1 MDRPSLKTRLLRRLF
16 SWFGQMRPSTRL
28 RLGKSLGWLAYKLVK
43 PRTRVARRNLELC
56 FPELSAQAREDLLR
70 QHFRA
75 LAQSVL
81 DRGVLWFGTPAA
93 VRALVRVEGFE
104 HLQHYLNLGQPSL
117 LLAPHFIGLDAAASR
132 LTMDVPSSATMYST
146 QSDAEIDALIREG
159 RTRFNDVQL
168 VSRRD
173 GIRTL
178 LKHVRDGRPIY
189 YLPDMDFG
197 SRGSVFAPFFG
208 NLAATL
214 TSTAQI
220 AGKWSLPVLPI
231 LSVWHPEDGTYTVR
245 VLPPLPDFPGA
256 DDPEAASAR
265 LNQLIEGWVRECPSQ
280 YYWVHRRFKTT
291 PPGMAGRY

>member
-1 MDRPSLKTRLLRRLF
+1 MDRPSLKIRLLRRLF
-16 SWFGQMRPSTRL
+16 AWFGRMRPSTRL
-28 RLGKSLGWLAYKLVK
+28 RLGKTLGWLSYKLVK
-43 PRTRVARRNLELC
+43 PRVRVARRNLELC
-56 FPELSAQAREDLLR
+56 FPALTGDEREHLLR
-70 QHFRA
+70 QHFHA

-81 DRGVLWFGTPAA
+81 DRGVLWFGTPDA
-93 VRALVRVEGFE
+93 VRAMVRVEGFE
-104 HLQHYLNLGQPSL
+104 HLQRCLDDKQPSL

-197 SRGSVFAPFFG
+197 SRGSIFAPFFG
-208 NLAATL
+208 NPAATL

-220 AGKWSLPVLPI
+220 AGKWALPVLPI
-231 LSVWHPEDGTYTVR
+231 LSVWHPEDGTYTIR
-245 VLPPLPDFPGA
+245 VLPPLEDFPGE
-256 DDPEAASAR
+256 DGPEAATVR

-291 PPGMAGRY
+291 PPGMTGRY

>member
-1 MDRPSLKTRLLRRLF
+1 MNRPSLKIRLLRRLF
-16 SWFGQMRPSTRL
+16 SWFGHMRPAARL
-28 RLGKSLGWLAYKLVK
+28 RLGRILGTLSYHLVR

-56 FPELSAQAREDLLR
+56 FPELTAEAREGLLR
-70 QHFRA
+70 EHFRA

-81 DRGVLWFGTPAA
+81 DRGVLWFGKPEDI
-93 VRALVRVEGFE
+93 RALVRVEGFE
-104 HLQHYLNLGQPSL
+104 HLQAQLDSGQASL
-117 LLAPHFIGLDAAASR
+117 LLAPHFIGLDAAATR

-146 QSDAEIDALIREG
+146 QSDPEIDALIRAG
-159 RTRFNDVQL
+159 RTRFNDVHL

-178 LKHVRDGRPIY
+178 LGHVRHGRPIY

-197 SRGSVFAPFFG
+197 VRGSIFVPFFG

-231 LSVWHPEDGTYTVR
+231 FSIWHPEDGTYTIH
-245 VLPPLPDFPGA
+245 VLPALQDFPGE
-256 DDPEAASAR
+256 DLEAAATR
-265 LNQLIEGWVRECPSQ
+265 INQLIEEWVRRYPSQ

-291 PPGMAGRY
+291 PPGMTGRY